1 MSKYTTQLRFLC
13 ESLAGR
19 TESAGYN
26 SINEIIEL
34 ARPKIFSFDYPIFDK
49 NYKKELETKFIKR
62 YYTREICAET
72 FGRWQLFLESR
83 LIEIMPFY
91 NELYKSALMEYNI
104 FDEVD
109 YTRTGNRSG
118 SESGTDENK
127 SVTDSTS
134 NTTTETTGSAHEEGE
149 SQTTGSTTEESSGE
163 STKNGTFN
171 EELTAWQKYS
181 DTPQGSVQNIENDS
195 YLTNATKTTEERE
208 QRNSETATEGKESS
222 GTSTQN
228 TTNLADSTS
237 SDNTQSNTTNQTET
251 NVAGEHS
258 KSTLEEYSERIRGKY
273 PGKSYMQLIQEF
285 RETILNIDKMIL
297 DDLSDLFMLVY

>member
-1 MSKYTTQLRFLC
+1 MSKYTTELRFIC
-13 ESLAGR
+13 ENMAGLI
-19 TESAGYN
+19 ESEGYK
-26 SINEIIEL
+26 SINEIIET
-34 ARPKIFSFDYPIFDK
+34 ARGKIFSFEYPIFDV
-49 NYKKELETKFIKR
+49 NYKKDLETKILKH

-109 YTRTGNRSG
+109 YTRTGNRTG
-118 SESGTDENK
+118 SESGTDENN
-127 SVTDSTS
+127 SVTEFTS
-134 NTTTETTGSAHEEGE
+134 NTTTESTGSAHEESE
-149 SQTTGSTTEESSGE
+149 SQTSGSTTEESSGE

-228 TTNLADSTS
+228 TTSAADSTNT
-237 SDNTQSNTTNQTET
+237 DNTLSNTTNQTET
-251 NVAGEHS
+251 NAAGEHS
-258 KSTLEEYSERIRGKY
+258 KSTLEEYTERIRGKY
-273 PGKSYMQLIQEF
+273 PGKSYMQLIKEF
-285 RETILNIDKMIL
+285 RENIVNIDKMIIE
-297 DDLSDLFMLVY
+297 DLADLFMLIY